1 VRLRERFGPGAN
13 AEIDVHGGAGVEQWV
28 AESKWFHGRKVG
40 VKEIK
45 KLLKKAEI
53 VQRHREADLVRVWF
67 FGHDGLT
74 KKAEVLMQ
82 EKGVF
87 CSTRADLDELLEY
100 VNLRRLPTL

>member
-1 VRLRERFGPGAN
+1 
-13 AEIDVHGGAGVEQWV
+13 
-28 AESKWFHGRKVG
+28 VG

-45 KLLKKAEI
+45 KRLKKAEI
-53 VQRHREADLVRVWF
+53 VQLHREADLVRVWF